1 MCLAKVS
8 SGKRKISD
16 TDKQHNVFINVDS
29 IELYCE
35 GRCCDLAQLKQNY
48 FFVQFSFISVEITY
62 NGRKKK
68 GYDCVLFIISY
79 NNRHAFS
86 VCTFHFDSDNAKYY
100 SLNIFV

>member
-8 SGKRKISD
+8 SGKRMISD

-48 FFVQFSFISVEITY
+48 FFV
-62 NGRKKK
+62 
-68 GYDCVLFIISY
+68 
-79 NNRHAFS
+79 
-86 VCTFHFDSDNAKYY
+86 
-100 SLNIFV
+100 

>member
-1 MCLAKVS
+1 MS

-16 TDKQHNVFINVDS
+16 TDKQHNVFINADS

-35 GRCCDLAQLKQNY
+35 GRCVIWHNLNKTTFL
-48 FFVQFSFISVEITY
+48 FSLFISVEITY

-68 GYDCVLFIISY
+68 AMIVFYLLLAITIDMPFLCVPFIL
-79 NNRHAFS
+79 S
-86 VCTFHFDSDNAKYY
+86 VTMQKYY

>member
-48 FFVQFSFISVEITY
+48 IFVQFSFISVEITY
-62 NGRKKK
+62 NGRKKR
-68 GYDCVLFIISY
+68 L
-79 NNRHAFS
+79 
-86 VCTFHFDSDNAKYY
+86 
-100 SLNIFV
+100 